1 MIRESLSES
10 ATALS
15 ALRIEYQMSRREFAE
30 YFNIPYRT
38 VQNWEL
44 GCRRCPPYLR
54 EMMRFKLRHD
64 PQFKK

>member
-10 ATALS
+10 ATAIS
-15 ALRIEYQMSRREFAE
+15 ALRIEYKMSRKEFAE

-38 VQNWEL
+38 IQNWEL
-44 GCRRCPPYLR
+44 GYRKCPLYLR
-54 EMMRFKLRHD
+54 EMMRFKLYCD